1 MSAWL
6 GLELNATATAA
17 AAAAAAA
24 AFFLVSPPLKK
35 KLWCEDM
42 KEENQECVCVCVSV
56 L

>member
-6 GLELNATATAA
+6 GLELNATA